1 MSTPAFELI
10 DNQTFRIGERV
21 VSCHFMD
28 PPFEGKY
35 RYLADTTSDER
46 DRICQHLFV
55 HDFREVHPSD
65 LPNGIS
71 INIYSPRSDFR
82 QIDFVK
88 IKKANDQSELI
99 IVLCFDYVDWH
110 LPINLQNFAERYRDA
125 LLHHVDSALECN
137 IDHSDLGLF
146 INCSISVAPD
156 IDYMSAYSK
165 AVSQTLAT
173 YRKCLENIYTPSSSK
188 EAKPLQADDS
198 AGAKWWFRYVIAP
211 ILGSGAVAAIAAG
224 LIALVK

>member
-1 MSTPAFELI
+1 
-10 DNQTFRIGERV
+10 
-21 VSCHFMD
+21 MD

-99 IVLCFDYVDWH
+99 IVLYFDYVDWH

-125 LLHHVDSALECN
+125 LLHHVDS
-137 IDHSDLGLF
+137 D
-146 INCSISVAPD
+146 V
-156 IDYMSAYSK
+156 
-165 AVSQTLAT
+165 VQ
-173 YRKCLENIYTPSSSK
+173 
-188 EAKPLQADDS
+188 
-198 AGAKWWFRYVIAP
+198 
-211 ILGSGAVAAIAAG
+211 
-224 LIALVK
+224 